1 MDTLTNSPHGE
12 DNHRFLEWL
21 EGLPPWDNVERL
33 PTLLHDAF
41 GSSLDEKSAAAS
53 TTILVEAVRRTYEP
67 GCISDTTVVL
77 RGPHGVGKSAFLRAL
92 LHLEHWKEWLYGEV
106 SISQSP
112 KEFHEVVAGRVI
124 VELADLGG
132 LSTQKVA
139 PVEALLART
148 HDCVHVAYT
157 AHADKGPRQFIIVAT
172 STGNPALPDS
182 LESERRFCV
191 VDCREGRNMK
201 PFIDPIRDQLWAEAM
216 EEYRRS
222 DAHECPSPLL

>member
-1 MDTLTNSPHGE
+1 MDTLTNPDGG

-77 RGPHGVGKSAFLRAL
+77 RGPQGVGRSSFLQSL
-92 LHLEHWKEWLYGEV
+92 LPLEHRKEWFCDEL

-112 KEFHEVVAGRVI
+112 VGFHEVGAGCVI

-132 LSTQKVA
+132 LSIEKLA
-139 PVEALLART
+139 RVEALLTRT
-148 HDCVHVAYT
+148 HDCVRPAYT
-157 AHADKGPRQFIIVAT
+157 AHAYKRPRRFTIVAT

-182 LESERRFCV
+182 LENERRLCV
-191 VDCREGRNMK
+191 VDCREGRDMQQ
-201 PFIDPIRDQLWAEAM
+201 FINPIRDQLWAEAM
-216 EEYRRS
+216 EKYRRS